1 MTEEPF
7 DEFKTLEEPAVVEEE
22 RHAEIA
28 AEPLLTSLMRGV
40 MQKTWPDDVVM
51 ADFVQHVLPPLSEQ
65 LVHVTAK
72 GGEFAEAHR
81 QEGRKG
87 VERVCGLPCVLP

>member
-1 MTEEPF
+1 
-7 DEFKTLEEPAVVEEE
+7 
-22 RHAEIA
+22 
-28 AEPLLTSLMRGV
+28 
-40 MQKTWPDDVVM
+40 VVM